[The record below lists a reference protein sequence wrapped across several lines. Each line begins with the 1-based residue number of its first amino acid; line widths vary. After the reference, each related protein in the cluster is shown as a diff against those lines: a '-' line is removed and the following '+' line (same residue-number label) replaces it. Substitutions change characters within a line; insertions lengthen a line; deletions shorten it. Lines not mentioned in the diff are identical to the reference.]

1 MDIEF
6 PCFVYKDGGPYARG
20 GGTFDYKLAEN
31 EQEHGSL
38 LASGWFKSVPEAI
51 AGVAELPVDEVSPPT
66 RKELEAQATELGIA
80 FDGRTTDK
88 KLDALITDKL
98 AS

>member
-20 GGTFDYKLAEN
+20 GGTFDYKLTKD
-31 EQEHGSL
+31 EHEYISL
-38 LASGWFKSVPEAI
+38 LSSGWFKTIPEAI
-51 AGVAELPVDEVSPPT
+51 AGVAESPVDEVSPPT
-66 RKELEAQATELGIA
+66 RQELEVQAKELGIA

-88 KLDALITDKL
+88 KLDSLITDKL